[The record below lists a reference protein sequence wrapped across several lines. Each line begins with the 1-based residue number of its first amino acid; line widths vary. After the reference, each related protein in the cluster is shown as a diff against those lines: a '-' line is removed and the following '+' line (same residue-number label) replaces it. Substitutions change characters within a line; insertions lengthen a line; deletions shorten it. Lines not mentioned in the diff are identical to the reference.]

1 LTTDRYRLLHSISG
15 DDTVVYDTV
24 TGRTHAPTDLDAVW
38 TDVDAAL
45 AQLALAVTRLD
56 PEGDSVLFRALALS
70 RIHLERAVRTLG
82 EAGA

>member
-1 LTTDRYRLLHSISG
+1 VTTEHTIRPLIPDHTADG
-15 DDTVVYDTV
+15 
-24 TGRTHAPTDLDAVW
+24 DLDRIW
-38 TDVDAAL
+38 SDVDAAL

-82 EAGA
+82 EASP